1 MPARIVLASWG
12 SYGDLFPYLGLAIR
26 LKALGHSPVLATCP
40 YYRPLI
46 EAEGIEFRP
55 LRPDVDPS
63 ATSLIHRIMDPARGS
78 EFIIRDLLVPAID
91 DACRDLADAVRG
103 ADLLIAHPV
112 TFGAPIIAAEH
123 RLAWLST
130 VLAPLSFFSVSD
142 FPVLPPF
149 PRAMLVTRLGT
160 WTGRLA
166 KRLASRMTRS
176 WTAPIRARRASRGLR
191 DVGDPLYEGQFSPY
205 GTLALFSRVLATPQP
220 DWPVHTHLTGFVN
233 YNGSA
238 SPMSDELRQ
247 FLDAG
252 DPPVVFTLGSSAV
265 SVAGNFYEESAAA
278 AARLGRR
285 AVLLTGPQVENQLKQ
300 PLPPGIIAVGY
311 VSHAA
316 LFPRAAAVVHHGGI
330 GTTGQVLRA
339 GRPMLVVPFAH
350 DQPDNA
356 YRVSK
361 LGVARVLYP
370 PRYRAQ
376 RVATELE
383 KLLGRSE
390 YSRHAATVGSELKSE
405 RGADAACDIML
416 KVISTTLVLP

>member
-12 SYGDLFPYLGLAIR
+12 SYGDLFPYLGLAIQ
-26 LKALGHSPVLATCP
+26 LKALGQSPVLATCA

-46 EAEGIEFRP
+46 EAEGVEFRP
-55 LRPDVDPS
+55 LRPDVDPA

-91 DACRDLADAVRG
+91 DACRDLSDAVRG
-103 ADLLIAHPV
+103 ADLVISHPV
-112 TFGAPIIAAEH
+112 TFAAPLVAAEQ
-123 RLAWLST
+123 RLAWFST

-149 PRAMLVTRLGT
+149 PRAMRVARLGT

-176 WTAPIRARRASRGLR
+176 WTAPIRARRAARGLP
-191 DVGDPLYEGQFSPY
+191 DAGDPLYEGQFSPY
-205 GTLALFSRVLATPQP
+205 GTLALFSRVLGAPQP
-220 DWPVHTHLTGFVN
+220 DWPARTHVTGFVN
-233 YNGSA
+233 YNGPAPS
-238 SPMSDELRQ
+238 MSDELKQ

-252 DPPVVFTLGSSAV
+252 DPPVVFTLGNSAV
-265 SVAGNFYEESAAA
+265 NVAGNFYQESAAA

-285 AVLLTGPQVENQLKQ
+285 AVLLTGPQTENQLKQ
-300 PLPPGIIAVGY
+300 PPPPGVIAVDY
-311 VSHAA
+311 APHAA
-316 LFPRAAAVVHHGGI
+316 LFPRASAVVHHGGI

-361 LGVARVLYP
+361 LGVARVLSP
-370 PRYRAQ
+370 SRYRAQ
-376 RVATELE
+376 GVAAELDE
-383 KLLGRSE
+383 LLRRDE
-390 YSRHAATVGSELKSE
+390 YARRAATVGSEVRSE
-405 RGADAACDIML
+405 RGADGACDIML
-416 KVISTTLVLP
+416 KAVGTAPVLT

>member
-142 FPVLPPF
+142 FPVLSPF

-191 DVGDPLYEGQFSPY
+191 DVGDPLYEGQFSPRAPRAV
-205 GTLALFSRVLATPQP
+205 LSRAGGLRP
-220 DWPVHTHLTGFVN
+220 DWRSCSSHEFVN
-233 YNGSA
+233 WA
-238 SPMSDELRQ
+238 RPPMSDELSH

-252 DPPVVFTLGSSAV
+252 DLLLCLRSGSAV
-265 SVAGNFYEESAAA
+265 AAGNFSKGAAGRQTPPAGCSADRYKSASAPAFAGIAA
-278 AARLGRR
+278 VDTSRMRRSSRERRPSFTTAGSGRR
-285 AVLLTGPQVENQLKQ
+285 DRCCARDGPC
-300 PLPPGIIAVGY
+300 
-311 VSHAA
+311 S
-316 LFPRAAAVVHHGGI
+316 
-330 GTTGQVLRA
+330 
-339 GRPMLVVPFAH
+339 
-350 DQPDNA
+350 
-356 YRVSK
+356 
-361 LGVARVLYP
+361 
-370 PRYRAQ
+370 
-376 RVATELE
+376 
-383 KLLGRSE
+383 
-390 YSRHAATVGSELKSE
+390 
-405 RGADAACDIML
+405 
-416 KVISTTLVLP
+416 